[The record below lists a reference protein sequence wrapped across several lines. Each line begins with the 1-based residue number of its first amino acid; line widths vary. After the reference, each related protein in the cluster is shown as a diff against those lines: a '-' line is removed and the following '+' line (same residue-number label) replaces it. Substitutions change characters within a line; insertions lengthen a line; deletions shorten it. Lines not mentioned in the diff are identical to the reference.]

1 MTSLRCNP
9 SCFQKASHQDRKA
22 DCSKFHRLLSYSRLH
37 ATYTVCRLD
46 TPKTERQRI
55 MSVQDRERL
64 LQANTT
70 LKTTLMPFLLPF
82 PLFLHPRHRL
92 GSMTRIRRNLR
103 FMAATIPNH
112 LNMSSCAKE
121 IGRGLPREQRENK
134 PQVESVCF
142 RPPAVLWCPETA
154 QRRSNFSQGCD
165 S

>member
-1 MTSLRCNP
+1 MTSLWCNL
-9 SCFQKASHQDRKA
+9 SCFEKASHQDRKA
-22 DCSKFHRLLSYSRLH
+22 DCSKFHCLLSYSWLR
-37 ATYTVCRLD
+37 ATYTVCRREAL
-46 TPKTERQRI
+46 KTKRQRI

-70 LKTTLMPFLLPF
+70 LKTTLMSFVLPF

-121 IGRGLPREQRENK
+121 IGRVLPREQRENR
-134 PQVESVCF
+134 PQVERVCF
-142 RPPAVLWCPETA
+142 RPSAVFWCPETA
-154 QRRSNFSQGCD
+154 QRRSKFSQGCD